1 MRRND
6 PVRGN
11 AAPRPFGGAIAVGI
25 VLAILYVGQAVFVPL
40 ALAMLLS
47 VALMPPASWLE
58 RRGLPRL
65 PAVLVVLLLALIA
78 IGGVLL
84 LVVSQA
90 ITLAE
95 NLPAYEASLRERLRA
110 VSDGSGVLDRAAQTL
125 GRLAEELS
133 SPPPTAPAQ
142 VVTVVPD
149 SGGSLAA
156 LLDFAAW
163 LAAPAAS
170 LAVALLFMTFLL
182 LQREDVRDRV
192 LRLAGLQDLPRTTLA
207 MTDATARVGRYLL
220 MHAAVNAFF
229 GTAMGLGLW
238 AVGIPNAPLWGVLAF
253 VLRFVPFIGAWLFL
267 CFPVAIAVLTSE
279 GWATVLLVLAVFAV
293 VDIVATY
300 VLEPW
305 LYGSSAGITPLA
317 LLLSSATWTVLWGP
331 VGLILAPAITACLVI
346 IGRHVPALG
355 FLDVLLGSGEA
366 LPAPTRFYQRLLAD
380 DIAGARA
387 IAEAH
392 AAREGQLA
400 ALTELAVPALAAAS
414 RDRREQRL
422 AEREVARLAG
432 AIAGSV
438 RTLCEDATSQ
448 PGMRPIAVIPV
459 AGPLDAAAAAI
470 VGAALRCSG
479 RAVAPATTAEARTAE
494 GGGVPRGEG
503 GGDVPAL
510 ALLAAAGTTG
520 RRVAR
525 ALALGQRTGAPTAL
539 VTLNGEAP
547 AMLPHG
553 LGRHFAGLAPML
565 AALGGVTTMAQ
576 PLEARS
582 VETAATV
589 RETVS

>member
-1 MRRND
+1 M
-6 PVRGN
+6 
-11 AAPRPFGGAIAVGI
+11 ITVGI
-25 VLAILYVGQAVFVPL
+25 LLAVLYVGQAVFVPL
-40 ALAMLLS
+40 ALALLLS
-47 VALMPPASWLE
+47 VALLPPASWLE
-58 RRGLPRL
+58 RQGLPRIA
-65 PAVLVVLLLALIA
+65 AVLVVLLLALAA

-133 SPPPTAPAQ
+133 SPPPTAPTQ
-142 VVTVVPD
+142 VVTVASD

-156 LLDFAAW
+156 LLDFATW

-220 MHAAVNAFF
+220 MHASVNAFF

-253 VLRFVPFIGAWLFL
+253 VLRFVPFIGVWLFL

-279 GWATVLLVLAVFAV
+279 GWVTVLLVLAVFVV
-293 VDIVATY
+293 VDIIATY
-300 VLEPW
+300 ALEPW

-355 FLDVLLGSGEA
+355 FLDVLLGTGEA

-400 ALTELAVPALAAAS
+400 ALSDLAVPAIAAVA
-414 RDRREQRL
+414 RDRREQRVS
-422 AEREVARLAG
+422 EREVARLAA

-438 RTLCEDATSQ
+438 RTLCPAVGA
-448 PGMRPIAVIPV
+448 PGVAAENAARPVALIPV

-470 VGAALRCSG
+470 VGTALRCSG
-479 RAVAPATTAEARTAE
+479 RAVASGIE
-494 GGGVPRGEG
+494 GGE
-503 GGDVPAL
+503 DAPAL
-510 ALLAAAGTTG
+510 ALLCAAGRTG
-520 RRVAR
+520 RRIAR
-525 ALALGQRTGAPTAL
+525 ALALGQRSGAAVAL
-539 VTLNGEAP
+539 VTLSGEGP
-547 AMLPHG
+547 ASLPNG
-553 LGRHFAGLAPML
+553 LGRHFAGLGPML
-565 AALGGVTTMAQ
+565 TALGGVTAPTDPRHPDPGPPHPTQ
-576 PLEARS
+576 PGARRG
-582 VETAATV
+582 VETARTV
-589 RETVS
+589 TEIVS